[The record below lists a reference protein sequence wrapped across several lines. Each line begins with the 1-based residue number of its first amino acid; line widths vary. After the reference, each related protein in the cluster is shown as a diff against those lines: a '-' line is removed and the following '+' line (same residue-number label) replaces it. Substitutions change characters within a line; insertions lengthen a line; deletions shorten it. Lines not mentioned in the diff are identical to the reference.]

1 MKFKNVSE
9 KTITV
14 KYNGMVTIKPGEVAE
29 LPATYSREGL
39 EKFLEPVVIIEKIK
53 VKKVKTKIEVKP
65 EVKVKKSIFKKF
77 KKW

>member
-39 EKFLEPVVIIEKIK
+39 EKFLEPVVEKVIEKPK
-53 VKKVKTKIEVKP
+53 TKKVKVTP
-65 EVKVKKSIFKKF
+65 EVKVEKPKKKSIFKF
-77 KKW
+77 KK

>member
-14 KYNGMVTIKPGEVAE
+14 KYNGMVTIKSGEVAE

-77 KKW
+77 KK